1 MITELDFEKIIMRPE
16 STTLDFKRE
25 QYKIINDESGIKTA
39 EFIKDIIS
47 FANTIRTE
55 TAYIIIGISN
65 DINEKELLGIN
76 QNIDDA
82 IFQEKIKDKVNP
94 KPVFLYFTIK
104 YKGKDFGVFEIP
116 VTKYAEP
123 IASVQRMKG
132 LEPGKIYFRRGSSNA
147 EAIGREII
155 NINNWLESLPSVS
168 ETLSLNDEIS
178 ALLTRATSQKELL
191 SSVISDTYRVAKK
204 HHLITLEKF
213 CSGELSGWKDAEHD
227 ESTQKYIN
235 YRLQSILVSVFSVGY
250 NHENTLGAQYIYNEI
265 KKMDHVYEKLITFTE
280 PISTLEHIVNQFSH
294 STDMIISKS
303 ITSSVFSG
311 DKNDDF
317 PMTMYA
323 LKDNFQNLYHNIR
336 QKLID
341 ELLAV

>member
-1 MITELDFEKIIMRPE
+1 MITELDFEKLIVRPE

-25 QYKIINDESGIKTA
+25 QYKIMNDESGIKTA
-39 EFIKDIIS
+39 EFIKDIVS

-65 DINEKELLGIN
+65 DNDEKELLGIN
-76 QNIDDA
+76 QHIDDA

-94 KPVFLYFTIK
+94 KPTFLYFTIK
-104 YKGKDFGVFEIP
+104 YRGKDFGVFEIP
-116 VTKYAEP
+116 VAKYAEP
-123 IASVQRMKG
+123 IAPVLKMKG
-132 LEPGKIYFRRGSSNA
+132 LEPGRIYFRRGSSNA

-155 NINNWLESLPSVS
+155 NINNWMESLPSVA
-168 ETLSLNDEIS
+168 ETLSLSDEIS
-178 ALLTRATSQKELL
+178 TLLTRTTSQKELL

-204 HHLITLEKF
+204 HHLNTLEKF
-213 CSGELSGWKDAEHD
+213 CSGELSGWKEAED
-227 ESTQKYIN
+227 NEDIQKYIN
-235 YRLQSILVSVFSVGY
+235 YRLQPILVSAFSIEY
-250 NHENTLGAQYIYNEI
+250 NHENTLGAQYIYNEM

-280 PISTLEHIVNQFSH
+280 SISTLEHIVNQFSH
-294 STDMIISKS
+294 STNAIISKS

-311 DKNDDF
+311 NINDDF

-323 LKDNFQNLYHNIR
+323 LKDNFQNLYRNIR

-341 ELLAV
+341 ELLAI